1 MVTIVMKMS
10 TFLSS
15 NCLIWRNRS
24 AKVSD
29 IIFGLHHTVTSN
41 HPHVTREK
49 ETKRVVMKMQYH
61 VYITNLSKSNAKL
74 NKLKFLYRKCV
85 NSVLRARETHTTT
98 TFEKKKKWS
107 YIRQTSITTFQI
119 SIKKVPSFFKL
130 KKQTCIYVFAAGMTS
145 AFFVP
150 TKAENS
156 Q

>member
-1 MVTIVMKMS
+1 MKMS

-98 TFEKKKKWS
+98 TFEKKKKMKLYKTNFYHNFS
-107 YIRQTSITTFQI
+107 NINKKSSI
-119 SIKKVPSFFKL
+119 FF
-130 KKQTCIYVFAAGMTS
+130 
-145 AFFVP
+145 
-150 TKAENS
+150 
-156 Q
+156 